1 MRRRDVIK
9 LIAGS
14 TAAWPFAAQFSAHA
28 QKPALPVIGFLSPEW
43 PDLFADRLRSF
54 HAGLD
59 EVGYVEGRNV
69 SIDYRWAEGRVD
81 RLPALAAD
89 LVRSKVNVIV
99 ALGST
104 PAALAAKAATN
115 TVPTVFYVGTDP
127 VKIGLVA
134 SLSRPGGNVTGVTT
148 LNVQIAAKRLELVHE
163 LLPKAAVIAALV
175 NPANPI
181 VAETSGGDLLT
192 ATRKLGLE
200 LHVLR
205 ASNERE
211 IDEAFAALG
220 RLRADALLIDA
231 DALFISHAKQ
241 LAALSTR
248 FAIPAVHA
256 TRDFVVA
263 GGLMSYGNIPAES
276 YRQAGV
282 YAGRLLKGEKPGDL
296 PVHQATKV
304 SLAINLKTAKTL
316 GFNVPNTLIGR
327 ADDVIE

>member
-14 TAAWPFAAQFSAHA
+14 TAAWPFVVHA
-28 QKPALPVIGFLSPEW
+28 QKTAPLVIGFLSPEW
-43 PDLFADRLRSF
+43 PDLFADRLKSF
-54 HAGLD
+54 RAGLG
-59 EVGYVEGRNV
+59 EVGYVEGQNV
-69 SIDYRWAEGRVD
+69 SIEYRWAEGRVD
-81 RLPALAAD
+81 RLPALAAE
-89 LVRSKVNVIV
+89 LVRSQANVIV

-104 PAALAAKAATN
+104 PAALVAKAATS
-115 TVPTVFYVGTDP
+115 TIPTVFYVGTDP

-134 SLSRPGGNVTGVTT
+134 SFSRPGGNMTGVTT
-148 LNVQIAAKRLELVHE
+148 LNVQIAGKRLELVHE

-175 NPANPI
+175 NPANAV
-181 VAETSGGDLLT
+181 VAETSERDLLAASRT
-192 ATRKLGLE
+192 LGLE

-205 ASNERE
+205 ASTERE
-211 IDEAFAALG
+211 IDDAFAALG

-231 DALFISHAKQ
+231 DALFISHSKQ

-256 TRDFVVA
+256 ARDFVVA
-263 GGLMSYGNIPAES
+263 GGLMSYGNSPAES

-296 PVHQATKV
+296 PVHQATKIN
-304 SLAINLKTAKTL
+304 LAINLKTAKTL
-316 GFNVPNTLIGR
+316 GLNVPNTLIGR
-327 ADDVIE
+327 ADEVIE